1 MSTDTRTHT
10 DTLWPFCNAHA
21 QISMCMIMSAFK
33 EAKLIQI
40 SHCENQLLRNTGILP
55 VNTLL
60 HPLTKTHTDTHIHTV
75 GLSSVHIETHSL
87 SLTHTHTHSLTHSLT
102 HAHIHTHKQTGSFPS
117 NGGASLELIHRGV
130 MGSSPRWG
138 RGSK

>member
-102 HAHIHTHKQTGSFPS
+102 HTRTHTHTQTDRQFPQ
-117 NGGASLELIHRGV
+117 
-130 MGSSPRWG
+130 
-138 RGSK
+138 